1 MNVTFLEARSG
12 APSAPAWNTVPS
24 AARAFVDCRVPVTMP
39 MRDVRA
45 KYDAWAAAHG
55 CSWGFV
61 NPKFGQDEYYV
72 PGLVGSTHA
81 DAEHHRCTA
90 PGMPHDNNK
99 ATAKACL

>member
-1 MNVTFLEARSG
+1 MVGFSG
-12 APSAPAWNTVPS
+12 GLFHG
-24 AARAFVDCRVPVTMP
+24 RILCE
-39 MRDVRA
+39 
-45 KYDAWAAAHG
+45 AAAHG